1 MQTDY
6 RMRKKFV
13 TILVSVLLVC
23 AMPSGSKAADGD
35 LFPYPVPPEDLTM
48 LHQRCNYLV
57 DNFWKRCNFNTA
69 FSSMEKLNNTFG
81 DWTGFLPYATP
92 DTVFMAIDNLLA
104 KVKKSGPQTL
114 KIAHIAEGWLYTDT
128 ADFRSEELYLPF
140 ARAAA
145 SHKKIP
151 SEDRKYFAAQVKIME
166 SSAPGATIPD
176 LRFTKADGSEGR
188 LHEANATSILIVLAS
203 DDCMDCRMEAVRLS
217 ANPDTDTLIKDGRIQ
232 VVYLFVAD
240 PKSDI
245 WKERAASLPDNWIKG
260 IMPDAGEYFRLNRFP
275 TYCITDESHKVAV
288 NNIGIDQILNAFNVM
303 CR

>member
-1 MQTDY
+1 M
-6 RMRKKFV
+6 KK
-13 TILVSVLLVC
+13 TIVSILAAVMLVC
-23 AMPSGSKAADGD
+23 SVPFRSMAADGD

-81 DWTGFLPYATP
+81 DWTGFMPYATP
-92 DTVFMAIDNLLA
+92 DTVFMAIDNLLG

-114 KIAHIAEGWLYTDT
+114 KIARMAEGWLYSDT

-145 SHKKIP
+145 NHKKIP
-151 SEDRKYFAAQVKIME
+151 ADDRKYFAAQVKVME
-166 SSAPGATIPD
+166 SSAPGAILPD
-176 LRFTKADGSEGR
+176 LKFTKKDGTEGK
-188 LHEANATSILIVLAS
+188 LHDVNASSILIAFAS

-232 VVYLFVAD
+232 VLYLFVAD
-240 PKSDI
+240 PKSEA
-245 WKERAASLPDNWIKG
+245 WKERAASLPDNWIVG
-260 IMPDAGEYFRLNRFP
+260 AMPDAKEYFRLIRFP
-275 TYCITDESHKVAV
+275 TYCITDENHKVAV
-288 NNIGIDQILNAFNVM
+288 SNIAIDQILKAFNVM